1 MDTETWIM
9 IYETYEISNMGNLR
23 KNGKILQGSIQN
35 RGYKYFQLQREG
47 KRINLLFHHLV
58 ALAFIGERP
67 DNLVIDHI
75 NRNKLDNRVV
85 NLRYITQTENM
96 KNQDRY
102 KVDILETDPIKRR
115 AICHKQ
121 LYEKTKVLKNTQ
133 RKSGSGSL
141 YQRENGRWRA
151 KIDINKITYD
161 KTFDTK
167 DQAEQFLLSHH
178 SSFPI

>member
-23 KNGKILQGSIQN
+23 KNGKIMKGSIQSK
-35 RGYKYFQLQREG
+35 GYRYFQIQRKG

-75 NRNKLDNRVV
+75 NRDKLDNRVI

-96 KNQDRY
+96 RNRDNY
-102 KVDILETDPIKRR
+102 IVDILETDPIKRR
-115 AICHKQ
+115 AIYHKQ
-121 LYEKTKVLKNTQ
+121 KYEETKVLKNNT
-133 RKSGSGSL
+133 RGSGNGSV

-161 KTFDTK
+161 IRPKI
-167 DQAEQFLLSHH
+167 LSR
-178 SSFPI
+178 